1 MTKCALTKAERQ
13 ALFSEAPE
21 EGRRRA
27 MAEHLDK
34 CPECRTEANAVERLL
49 KETEAVRA
57 EIQAASASV
66 DWTSLP
72 GLIADRALAGS
83 RRTEPIPSGAR
94 PWGWLSPLRM
104 RPVLAGLLGGLI
116 IGAAAMYFVLKAPST
131 RGDGDSAYYASGEFL
146 DRAELEMARRNTLDY
161 LEKSQYVLLDVFAP
175 ADESPV
181 VPAAVRSERT
191 RDLLQ
196 RKKYLNA
203 QLERFQMAKAKAIC
217 DQIEMLFRELSEIS
231 EEMSAAELQRI
242 RDFVKERQ
250 LLLKINLVKKELQ
263 SGV

>member
-13 ALFSEAPE
+13 ALFLNGSE

-34 CPECRTEANAVERLL
+34 CPECRTEAEAVERLL

-57 EIQAASASV
+57 EIRAASASV
-66 DWTSLP
+66 DWEALP
-72 GLIADRALAGS
+72 GTIADRALAGS
-83 RRTEPIPSGAR
+83 RQADRVPSAAR

-116 IGAAAMYFVLKAPST
+116 IGAAAMYFVLRAPGG
-131 RGDGDSAYYASGEFL
+131 RPGADDAYYASGEFL

-161 LEKSQYVLLDVFAP
+161 LERSQYMLLDVFESAEEGPVEP
-175 ADESPV
+175 AS
-181 VPAAVRSERT
+181 ARMERA

-196 RKKYLNA
+196 KKKYLNA
-203 QLERFQMAKAKAIC
+203 QLEKLQMAKAKALC
-217 DQIEMLFRELSEIS
+217 DQIEALFLELSQ
-231 EEMSAAELQRI
+231 MDDDLAAAELGKI
-242 RDFVKERQ
+242 RGYVEERQ

>member
-1 MTKCALTKAERQ
+1 
-13 ALFSEAPE
+13 
-21 EGRRRA
+21 
-27 MAEHLDK
+27 
-34 CPECRTEANAVERLL
+34 
-49 KETEAVRA
+49 
-57 EIQAASASV
+57 
-66 DWTSLP
+66 
-72 GLIADRALAGS
+72 
-83 RRTEPIPSGAR
+83 
-94 PWGWLSPLRM
+94 
-104 RPVLAGLLGGLI
+104 
-116 IGAAAMYFVLKAPST
+116 
-131 RGDGDSAYYASGEFL
+131 
-146 DRAELEMARRNTLDY
+146 MARRNTLDY
-161 LEKSQYVLLDVFAP
+161 LEKSQYVLLDVFAS

-181 VPAAVRSERT
+181 APAALRSERT

>member
-13 ALFSEAPE
+13 ALFLNSSE

-34 CPECRTEANAVERLL
+34 CPECRTEAEAVERLL

-57 EIQAASASV
+57 EIRAASVSV
-66 DWTSLP
+66 DWEALP

-83 RRTEPIPSGAR
+83 RQADRVPSAAR
-94 PWGWLSPLRM
+94 SWGWLSLLRM

-116 IGAAAMYFVLKAPST
+116 IGAAAMYFVLRAPGG
-131 RGDGDSAYYASGEFL
+131 RPGADNAYYASGEFL

-161 LEKSQYVLLDVFAP
+161 LEKSQYVLLDVFAS

-181 VPAAVRSERT
+181 APAALRSERT